1 MNIFLVFISAV
12 MAFSLVFK
20 YCLNLVWL
28 AREVANGNI
37 RSWKPKSDMEGK
49 FNRDLIPKVS
59 SNGKS
64 AIVMM
69 STSWCLEHK
78 VDDNFVLATTFWSW
92 WHPWYVSAR
101 LMPPAYFVFKIM
113 NSLDSF
119 LSICKK
125 KDRW

>member
-1 MNIFLVFISAV
+1 MTNDYIRKIFKSRIKNRILKKKIEMNIFLVFISAV

-69 STSWCLEHK
+69 STSWCLEH
-78 VDDNFVLATTFWSW
+78 
-92 WHPWYVSAR
+92 
-101 LMPPAYFVFKIM
+101 
-113 NSLDSF
+113 
-119 LSICKK
+119 
-125 KDRW
+125 